1 MKPFTL
7 ICTLAM
13 ASLFPLLSKPA
24 AGQPLAGRWDL
35 TITTPSE
42 TYPSWVDMQLT
53 DGVPKV
59 RVQGKVSSVHPATA
73 VKLEGTAPFS
83 QISFTTSEWFGKP
96 TIVTWYLTVA
106 DGSLLSGTQK
116 RADGVVGQIA
126 GVPAPML
133 KRPAPTDWTKPEPLF
148 NGKNL
153 DGWVADD
160 PAINHWAV
168 IDGDLVNEKPG
179 ANLQSTRKV
188 QDFKLHI
195 EFNCPDEGNSGIYL
209 RGRYEVQVAYQKEND
224 AIHGMG
230 AVYGF
235 LAPEQVIAPK
245 PGTWETF
252 DITLVGRHVTIVRD
266 GVTTVNHREIPGIT
280 GGALD
285 SAEAEPAPIF
295 LQGDHTGGMKYRN
308 ITIEVPKQ

>member
-1 MKPFTL
+1 V
-7 ICTLAM
+7 
-13 ASLFPLLSKPA
+13 FPTLSKPSP
-24 AGQPLAGRWDL
+24 GQPLAGRWDL
-35 TITTPSE
+35 VITTPTE
-42 TYPSWVDMQLT
+42 TYPSWLDVQFA

-73 VKLEGTAPFS
+73 VKLEGTAPFT
-83 QISFTTSEWFGKP
+83 QISFTTSEWLGKP
-96 TIVTWYLTVA
+96 TVVTWNVTVA
-106 DGSLLSGTQK
+106 DGTLLSGVQK

-126 GVPAPML
+126 GVPAPEL
-133 KRPAPTDWTKPEPLF
+133 KRPAPTAWTKPKPLF

-153 DGWVADD
+153 DGWVPDD

-168 IDGDLVNEKPG
+168 IDGDLVNVKPG

-224 AIHGMG
+224 TLHGMG

-235 LAPEQVIAPK
+235 LAPESEIAPK
-245 PGTWETF
+245 PGTWEAF
-252 DITLVGRHVTIVRD
+252 DITLVGRHVTIVRN

-285 SAEAEPAPIF
+285 SAEAQPAPIF

-308 ITIEVPKQ
+308 ITIEVPKE

>member
-1 MKPFTL
+1 MKPFRL
-7 ICTLAM
+7 ISIVACAT
-13 ASLFPLLSKPA
+13 LFPLASQA
-24 AGQPLAGRWDL
+24 AATEPLAGRWDL
-35 TITTPSE
+35 TVTTPTG
-42 TYPSWVDMQLT
+42 TYPSWLEVQFT
-53 DGVPKV
+53 DGMPKV
-59 RVQGKVSSVHPATA
+59 RVQGKVASVHPATD
-73 VKLEGTAPFS
+73 VKVEGAAPYRH
-83 QISFTTSEWFGKP
+83 ISFTTSEWFGKQTP
-96 TIVTWYLTVA
+96 VTWDLTVA
-106 DGSLLSGTQK
+106 DGKLSGVQK
-116 RADGVVGQIA
+116 RSDVTGQIV
-126 GVPAPML
+126 GVPAPL
-133 KRPAPTDWTKPEPLF
+133 LNRAAPKAWTKPEPLF

-153 DGWVADD
+153 DGWVPDD
-160 PAINHWAV
+160 PSINHWAV

-179 ANLQSTRKV
+179 ANLESTRKV

-209 RGRYEVQVAYQKEND
+209 RGRYEIQVAYQKEND

-235 LAPEQVIAPK
+235 LKPEKEIAPK

-252 DITLVGRHVTIVRD
+252 DITVIGRHVTIVRD
-266 GVTTVNHREIPGIT
+266 GITIVSNREIPGIT

-308 ITIEVPKQ
+308 ITIEVPKE